1 MRSEALVKGALAIKL
16 IDKIP
21 NDATLTRQVDLQL
34 LALQLHHLYVCMYA
48 CMCTYIS

>member
-1 MRSEALVKGALAIKL
+1 MRSEALGKGTLAIKL

-21 NDATLTRQVDLQL
+21 YDATLTSQVDLQL
-34 LALQLHHLYVCMYA
+34 LALQLHHLYRCMYV